1 MYTCHEMDFV
11 KLLPIQYTPSTHLS
25 FLYSEPQALCPQ
37 SKGRPLPEN
46 VTLST
51 DAVLFSTPR
60 GTIRMFE
67 KKCKRRAV
75 SMDKSCPAVVLGKQ
89 TDGCKHRAVSM
100 DKSCPVVVLRKSR
113 KLS

>member
-37 SKGRPLPEN
+37 PKGRPLPEN

-51 DAVLFSTPR
+51 DAVLT
-60 GTIRMFE
+60 
-67 KKCKRRAV
+67 
-75 SMDKSCPAVVLGKQ
+75 
-89 TDGCKHRAVSM
+89 
-100 DKSCPVVVLRKSR
+100 
-113 KLS
+113 KLLLTFFDAERNHSNV